1 MTSLKVW
8 FMDPNRNKEALS
20 SMDSPKSFCDFYDR
34 CTTISKRNC
43 KRCLDNKR
51 RNEHLIKVFKD
62 GS

>member
-1 MTSLKVW
+1 
-8 FMDPNRNKEALS
+8 MDPNRNKEVLASL
-20 SMDSPKSFCDFYDR
+20 DSPKSFCDFYDR

-51 RNEHLIKVFKD
+51 RNERLVKVFKN